1 MDTSMSVPARNTR
14 FKEKTHS
21 SRISVSK

>member
-1 MDTSMSVPARNTR
+1 MDTSISAPERNTR

-21 SRISVSK
+21 SRISASK